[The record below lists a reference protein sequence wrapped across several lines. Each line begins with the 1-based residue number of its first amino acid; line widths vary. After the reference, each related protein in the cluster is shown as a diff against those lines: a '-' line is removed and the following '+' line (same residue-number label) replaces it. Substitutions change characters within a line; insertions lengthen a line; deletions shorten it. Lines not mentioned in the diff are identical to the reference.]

1 MTDLTFY
8 RARYQFEL
16 TGKRARDL
24 PELLAAIKE
33 IDESSIFNHVYHALL
48 DSHFLPIGYPN
59 DFAHWIIDALHEP
72 VLAERLANLDL
83 REFQDIESLREG
95 IVRIIEDYMA
105 MYDVSRRADVGQEFY
120 FIRCISVTFPTR
132 YVVTNMNEALETI
145 KEIDLDSIFYYFI
158 ASRLLGGEHYKEL
171 SRWIRGNNSHGL
183 MEKLD
188 NLYPY
193 GFVNMDALRN
203 EIIRIVEGYFWEH
216 I

>member
-16 TGKRARDL
+16 TGKMARDL

-83 REFQDIESLREG
+83 REFPDIESLREEL
-95 IVRIIEDYMA
+95 IRIIEDYMA
-105 MYDVSRRADVGQEFY
+105 MYGVSRRADVGQEFY
-120 FIRCISVTFPTR
+120 FIRCISVIFPTR

-171 SRWIRGNNSHGL
+171 SRWILENNSHEL

-193 GFVNMDALRN
+193 GFANMDALRN
-203 EIIRIVEGYFWEH
+203 GIVGIVEGYFWEH

>member
-1 MTDLTFY
+1 MTDFTFY

-16 TGKRARDL
+16 TGKKARDL
-24 PELLAAIKE
+24 PELLAVIKV
-33 IDESSIFNHVYHALL
+33 IDESSIFNHIYHALL

-59 DFAHWIIDALHEP
+59 DFAYWIADALHEP
-72 VLAERLANLDL
+72 VLAERLADLDL
-83 REFQDIESLREG
+83 REFHNMGALRKEIIRRIEE
-95 IVRIIEDYMA
+95 YMV
-105 MYDVSRRADVGQEFY
+105 MHDVSRRADVGQEFY

-132 YVVTNMNEALETI
+132 YVVTNMNGALETI

-171 SRWIRGNNSHGL
+171 SRWIQRNDSHEL

-193 GFVNMDALRN
+193 GFANMDALRA
-203 EIIRIVEGYFWEH
+203 EIVRIIERYFWEN

>member
-16 TGKRARDL
+16 TGKQARDL

-59 DFAHWIIDALHEP
+59 DFAYWVIDALHEP

-83 REFQDIESLREG
+83 REFPDIEALRKE
-95 IVRIIEDYMA
+95 IIRIIEDYMA
-105 MYDVSRRADVGQEFY
+105 MHDISRRADVGQEFY
-120 FIRCISVTFPTR
+120 FIRCISVTFPTK
-132 YVVTNMNEALETI
+132 YVVKNMNEVLETI

-193 GFVNMDALRN
+193 GFANMDALRN

>member
-16 TGKRARDL
+16 TGKQARDL

-59 DFAHWIIDALHEP
+59 DFAHWVIDALHEP

-83 REFQDIESLREG
+83 REFHDIEALRKE
-95 IVRIIEDYMA
+95 IIRIIEDYMVVH
-105 MYDVSRRADVGQEFY
+105 DVSRRADVGQEFY
-120 FIRCISVTFPTR
+120 FIRCISVTFPTK
-132 YVVTNMNEALETI
+132 YVVTNMNEVLETI

-171 SRWIRGNNSHGL
+171 SRWILDNNSHEL
-183 MEKLD
+183 VEKLD

-193 GFVNMDALRN
+193 GFANIDAMRY
-203 EIIRIVEGYFWEH
+203 EIVRIVELFFCDL

>member
-171 SRWIRGNNSHGL
+171 SRWILENNSHEL

-193 GFVNMDALRN
+193 GFANMDALRN
-203 EIIRIVEGYFWEH
+203 GIVRIIEGYFWEH

>member
-1 MTDLTFY
+1 MTDFTFY
-8 RARYQFEL
+8 RAQYQFEL
-16 TGKRARDL
+16 TGKKARDL
-24 PELLAAIKE
+24 SELLAAIKE

-59 DFAHWIIDALHEP
+59 DFAYWIIDALHEP

-83 REFQDIESLREG
+83 REFPDIEALRKE
-95 IVRIIEDYMA
+95 IIRIIEDYMA

-120 FIRCISVTFPTR
+120 FIRCISVTFPTK

-171 SRWIRGNNSHGL
+171 SRWIQGNNSHGL

-193 GFVNMDALRN
+193 GFANMDALRN
-203 EIIRIVEGYFWEH
+203 EIVGIIEGYFWEH

>member
-1 MTDLTFY
+1 MTDLTLY

-16 TGKRARDL
+16 TGKKARDL

-48 DSHFLPIGYPN
+48 DSHFLPTGYPN
-59 DFAHWIIDALHEP
+59 DFAYWIIDALHEP

-83 REFQDIESLREG
+83 REFHNMEALREE
-95 IVRIIEDYMA
+95 IIRIIEDYMA
-105 MYDVSRRADVGQEFY
+105 MHDVSRRVDVGQEFY
-120 FIRCISVTFPTR
+120 FIRCISVTFPTK
-132 YVVTNMNEALETI
+132 YVVTTMNEALETV

-171 SRWIRGNNSHGL
+171 SRWILRNDSHEL
-183 MEKLD
+183 IEKLD
-188 NLYPY
+188 SLYPY
-193 GFVNMDALRN
+193 GFANMDALRN
-203 EIIRIVEGYFWEH
+203 EIVRIIEGYFWEA